1 MVYVPTLGVFNK
13 TLNKIMV
20 ESVAVVLKAI
30 IDIVSAC
37 TLALTD
43 GIMLSKKGT
52 MVERGLDS
60 QAVPFT
66 LQVKTSVLAVGVL
79 VLGGV
84 SSSLQELKPIA
95 KVANRTIE

>member
-1 MVYVPTLGVFNK
+1 
-13 TLNKIMV
+13 MV
-20 ESVAVVLKAI
+20 ESVAVVLNAI

-52 MVERGLDS
+52 MVERGFDS

-66 LQVKTSVLAVGVL
+66 LQVKTSVLAVGV
-79 VLGGV
+79 VEGGV